1 MGTPHSDYC
10 RKEKEIAEIH
20 TDLRIVKKVVM
31 GNGKGLNV
39 TVPLLAQNVEK
50 LDETVGDF
58 QTALSGFVKFQE
70 NMEGQ
75 QEGKMQIRRRT
86 RWLIGLLVG
95 VCISLVGLL
104 IGLISKMP

>member
-1 MGTPHSDYC
+1 MADKHPIYC
-10 RKEKEIAEIH
+10 RKEREIAEIH
-20 TDLRIVKKVVM
+20 TDLKTVKGVVM

-39 TVPLLAQNVEK
+39 TVPLLSQNVEK
-50 LDETVGDF
+50 LDGTVGDL
-58 QTALSGFVKFQE
+58 QTTLSGFVKFQE

-95 VCISLVGLL
+95 VCMSLIILL
-104 IGLISKMP
+104 IGLISKIP